1 MIIWAKSSYFT
12 IFSTIN
18 VNFPLFIINNTTKNK
33 GVINMNNLRK
43 IGLSALAG
51 SLATFSVNAADMSVS
66 GAASISF
73 DDTNRGKADRGNGFY
88 MGDSV
93 KFNAS
98 GETDGG
104 IGVAVYYEMDGGT
117 LDDHNIK
124 LTGDFGTIT
133 FDGHGGSSA
142 MGAVDDKTPNAY
154 EEAWDIIDT
163 DGAATSGSPTVINGS
178 GSGNS
183 MFIYTSPS
191 MGGASLTVA
200 YRNAVNDASESMTDF
215 ALAMSPESI
224 DGLTVGV
231 AMSDNSIGENVD
243 SDESTMYATYAT
255 GGFTF
260 GVQSSDLDHT
270 TANSDQESIA
280 YGITYAVNDDMSIG
294 YSYHE
299 VEFESGANLLDQ
311 ESTGISA
318 SYTMGGMTLAGAMND
333 VDNMAGTATRD
344 HEGYEFT
351 LSFAF

>member
-1 MIIWAKSSYFT
+1 M
-12 IFSTIN
+12 
-18 VNFPLFIINNTTKNK
+18 FIINNKTKNK

-66 GAASISF
+66 GAASITL
-73 DDTNRGKADRGNGFY
+73 DDTNRGKADRGNGYY

-104 IGVAVYYEMDGGT
+104 LGVAVYYEMDGGV

-124 LTGDFGTIT
+124 LTGDFGTLE
-133 FDGHGGSSA
+133 FNGHGSSSA

-163 DGAATSGSPTVINGS
+163 DGTATSGSPTVINGS
-178 GSGNS
+178 GGGNS

-200 YRNAVNDASESMTDF
+200 YRNAVGDKAESMTDF
-215 ALAMSPESI
+215 AVKVSPEAL
-224 DGLTVGV
+224 DGLTVGA
-231 AMSDNSIGENVD
+231 AMSNNTIGTNID

-255 GGFTF
+255 GGFTV

-280 YGITYAVNDDMSIG
+280 YGITYAVNDDLSIG

-299 VEFESGANLLDQ
+299 LDFESTSLLDQ

-318 SYTMGGMTLAGAMND
+318 SYTMGGMTLAGATNE
-333 VDNMAGTATRD
+333 VDNMNGSPTAAND
-344 HEGYEFT
+344 VEGYEFT

>member
-1 MIIWAKSSYFT
+1 
-12 IFSTIN
+12 
-18 VNFPLFIINNTTKNK
+18 
-33 GVINMNNLRK
+33 MNNLRK

-51 SLATFSVNAADMSVS
+51 SLATFSVSAADFSVS
-66 GAASISF
+66 GAASITM
-73 DDTNRGKADRGNGFY
+73 DDTNKGKSTRGNGHY
-88 MGDSV
+88 MGDSL

-98 GETDGG
+98 GDTDGG
-104 IGVAVYYEMDGGT
+104 LGVAVYYEIDGGA

-124 LTGDFGTIT
+124 LTGDFGTLT

-163 DGAATSGSPTVINGS
+163 DGTSATGSPTVINGS
-178 GSGNS
+178 GGGNG

-200 YRNAVNDASESMTDF
+200 YRNAVDNASESMTDF
-215 ALAMSPESI
+215 AIAISPETI
-224 DGLTVGV
+224 DGLTVGL
-231 AMSDNSIGENVD
+231 AMSNNTVGTNID
-243 SDESTMYATYAT
+243 SDENTMYATYAT

-260 GVQSSDLDHT
+260 GIQSSDLDHT

-280 YGITYAVNDDMSIG
+280 YGITYAVNDDMSVG

-299 VEFESGANLLDQ
+299 LETELGTDQDQ

-333 VDNMAGTATRD
+333 VDNIAGTTSRD

>member
-1 MIIWAKSSYFT
+1 
-12 IFSTIN
+12 
-18 VNFPLFIINNTTKNK
+18 
-33 GVINMNNLRK
+33 
-43 IGLSALAG
+43 
-51 SLATFSVNAADMSVS
+51 
-66 GAASISF
+66 
-73 DDTNRGKADRGNGFY
+73 
-88 MGDSV
+88 MGDSL

-98 GETDGG
+98 GDTDGG
-104 IGVAVYYEMDGGT
+104 LGVAVYYEIDGGA

-124 LTGDFGTIT
+124 LTGDFGTLT

-163 DGAATSGSPTVINGS
+163 DGTSATGSPTVINGS
-178 GSGNS
+178 GGGDS

-191 MGGASLTVA
+191 MGGASITVA
-200 YRNAVNDASESMTDF
+200 YRNHVSAAAESMTDF
-215 ALAMSPESI
+215 ALAVSPETI
-224 DGLTVGV
+224 DGLTVGL
-231 AMSDNSIGENVD
+231 AMSNNTVGTNID

-260 GVQSSDLDHT
+260 GIQSSDLDHT

-299 VEFESGANLLDQ
+299 LETELGTDQDQ

-333 VDNMAGTATRD
+333 VDNIAGTASRD

>member
-1 MIIWAKSSYFT
+1 
-12 IFSTIN
+12 
-18 VNFPLFIINNTTKNK
+18 
-33 GVINMNNLRK
+33 MNNLRK

-66 GAASISF
+66 GAASITL
-73 DDTNRGKADRGNGFY
+73 DDTNRGKGDRGNGYY
-88 MGDSV
+88 MGDSL

-104 IGVAVYYEMDGGT
+104 LGVAVYYELDGNV

-124 LTGDFGTIT
+124 LTGDFGTLT

-142 MGAVDDKTPNAY
+142 FGAMDDKTPNAY

-163 DGAATSGSPTVINGS
+163 DGTSSSGSPLVING
-178 GSGNS
+178 GGGDG
-183 MFIYTSPS
+183 MFIYSSPS
-191 MGGASLTVA
+191 MGGAVLTVA
-200 YRNAVNDASESMTDF
+200 YQNDVAGGGAASYTDF
-215 ALAMSPESI
+215 GITISPEAI
-224 DGLTVGV
+224 DGLTIGI
-231 AMSDNSIGENVD
+231 ASSDNEVGQDLD
-243 SDESTMYATYAT
+243 SDETTYYATYAT
-255 GGFTF
+255 GGFTI
-260 GVQSSDLDHT
+260 GAQASDLDHT
-270 TANSDQESIA
+270 TAGSDQESVA
-280 YGITYAVNDDMSIG
+280 YGVTYAVNDDLSIG

-299 VEFESGANLLDQ
+299 LETELTTDEDQ

-333 VDNMAGTATRD
+333 VDNIAGTATRD

>member
-1 MIIWAKSSYFT
+1 
-12 IFSTIN
+12 
-18 VNFPLFIINNTTKNK
+18 
-33 GVINMNNLRK
+33 MNNLRK

-66 GAASISF
+66 GAGSISF
-73 DDTNRGKADRGNGFY
+73 DDTNRGKGDRGNGFY
-88 MGDSV
+88 MGDSL

-98 GETDGG
+98 GDTDGG
-104 IGVAVYYEMDGGT
+104 LGVAVYYEIDGGA

-124 LTGDFGTIT
+124 LTGDFGTLT

-163 DGAATSGSPTVINGS
+163 DGTSATGSPTVINGS
-178 GSGNS
+178 GGGNG

-200 YRNAVNDASESMTDF
+200 YRNAVDNASESMTDF
-215 ALAMSPESI
+215 AIAISPETI
-224 DGLTVGV
+224 DGLTVGL
-231 AMSDNSIGENVD
+231 AMSNNTVGTNID
-243 SDESTMYATYAT
+243 SDENTMYATYAT

-260 GVQSSDLDHT
+260 GIQSSDLDHT

-280 YGITYAVNDDMSIG
+280 YGITYAVNDDMSVG

-299 VEFESGANLLDQ
+299 LETELGTDQDQ

-333 VDNMAGTATRD
+333 VENMAGTATRD